1 MIIKMEKIKFI
12 ILMEKKRYEGT
23 FKDGKFKELENI
35 FMKVGIIILGNGK
48 IRYEDDFKDGK
59 FEENY
64 IIF

>member
-1 MIIKMEKIKFI
+1 
-12 ILMEKKRYEGT
+12 
-23 FKDGKFKELENI
+23 
-35 FMKVGIIILGNGK
+35 MKVGIIILGNGK